1 MSTYKNYVKI
11 ANKVARCLGIF
22 IGHDKEE
29 CYNNN
34 WIKIY
39 QDIEKLFESWKR
51 RKLTLFGNYV

>member
-11 ANKVARCLGIF
+11 ANKAARCLGIC